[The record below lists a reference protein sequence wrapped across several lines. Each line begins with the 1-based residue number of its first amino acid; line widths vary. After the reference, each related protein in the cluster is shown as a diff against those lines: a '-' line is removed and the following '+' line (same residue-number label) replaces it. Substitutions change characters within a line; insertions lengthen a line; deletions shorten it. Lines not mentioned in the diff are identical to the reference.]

1 MDHDAHTLGQALPL
15 APLLRAAW
23 RRAKR
28 GAGSLASQ
36 DAQRGA
42 DSGDRQQRRR
52 RQMLTKTS
60 LPLGSRAAR
69 GGGGGRKVKVGPAR
83 DRNHSLEL
91 AETGV

>member
-42 DSGDRQQRRR
+42 DSGGRQQRRR
-52 RQMLTKTS
+52 RQMLKTS
-60 LPLGSRAAR
+60 LPLGSRATR
-69 GGGGGRKVKVGPAR
+69 GGGGGGGRKVKVGPPR
-83 DRNHSLEL
+83 DRQGLEL